1 MVIVDRIDTTAKAQV
16 RRFMRTPFRIY
27 ADDPQWVPPI
37 LVEHQEQLDRK
48 RHPFYEHS
56 DADFFVAVRGRQDV
70 GRIAALENR
79 RFNQHHGVRTAQ
91 FYCFESTDDQEV
103 ATALFERVFEWAH
116 ARGLD
121 TLIGP
126 KGFGPLDGFGVL
138 IDGFEGRQM
147 TTMMNYNPPYYPRLI
162 EALGFTKEVDFVSCF
177 ADSEGFRF
185 PDRVYSIANRVQQRG
200 TLRVQTF
207 RTIRELKSWAPR
219 IGAAYN
225 KAFVQNWEYYP
236 LTDREI
242 AHIVAKLEAIADPKL
257 IKIIVHDQ
265 DVVGFLLAFPDI
277 SAAVRRSRGRL
288 FPFGLIDILIEMR
301 RTKWIAINAA
311 GILPEFQGRGG
322 NALLY
327 TEIEKTVH
335 EHNFEHI
342 ALYQVAE
349 TAVQMRR
356 DLERLGGIAYKNHRV
371 YRRPL

>member
-1 MVIVDRIDTTAKAQV
+1 MVTVDQIDTRSRAQV
-16 RRFMRTPFRIY
+16 RRFVRLPFRIY
-27 ADDPQWVPPI
+27 AHDPQWVPPI
-37 LVEHQEQLDRK
+37 LIEHEEQLDRK
-48 RHPFYEHS
+48 RHPFYGHS
-56 DADFFVAVRGRQDV
+56 EADFFVAVRDGQDV

-79 RFNQHHGVRTAQ
+79 RFNQHHAVRTAQ
-91 FYCFESTDDQEV
+91 FYYFESTDDQEV
-103 ATALFERVFEWAH
+103 AGALFERVFEWAH
-116 ARGLD
+116 SRGLD

-162 EALGFTKEVDFVSCF
+162 EELGFTKEVDFVSCF
-177 ADSEGFRF
+177 ADSEGFHF
-185 PDRVYSIANRVQQRG
+185 PDRLYRIAERVQQRG
-200 TLRVQTF
+200 TLRVQRF

-219 IGAAYN
+219 IGEAYN
-225 KAFVQNWEYYP
+225 KTFVHNWEYYP

-242 AHIVAKLEAIADPKL
+242 AYVVAKLETIADPRL
-257 IKIIVHDQ
+257 IKIIVHHD

-288 FPFGLIDILIEMR
+288 FPLGLIDILIEMR

-327 TEIEKTVH
+327 AEIEKTVH
-335 EHNFEHI
+335 EHKFEHI